1 MTLSLLL
8 NGDQAKHSYFV
19 SYLSMNPVTPRG
31 PQWMMIN
38 LLAFVI
44 DGSYKVLLGD
54 SVPIRVLQT
63 RWYVCW
69 WTRITFDEYIGA
81 VVCLQSFI

>member
-8 NGDQAKHSYFV
+8 NGDQAKHSSFV
-19 SYLSMNPVTPRG
+19 SYLPMNPVTPRG

-44 DGSYKVLLGD
+44 GGSYKVLLGD
-54 SVPIRVLQT
+54 
-63 RWYVCW
+63 
-69 WTRITFDEYIGA
+69 
-81 VVCLQSFI
+81 